1 MSSVVIVMSL
11 DSVFSLIVLVI
22 GTASIFSGVML
33 TILLSSGKIAVP
45 FPRIPCIALSALE
58 PWALEAPPTS
68 E

>member
-1 MSSVVIVMSL
+1 MSRAVIVMLL
-11 DSVFSLIVLVI
+11 DSAFSLIVLVI
-22 GTASIFSGVML
+22 GTASIFSGVIL
-33 TILLSSGKIAVP
+33 TIRLSSGKIAIP